1 MVANAYYQSVRGKGS
16 QKHSLVLAPAPALA
30 LALAL
35 AGESSKT
42 SVYILERM

>member
-16 QKHSLVLAPAPALA
+16 QKHSLALA
-30 LALAL
+30 LYIAL

-42 SVYILERM
+42 SVYILERI